1 MRPGS
6 IDSVLR
12 GFGIF
17 TGTPGRLVSSSFFS
31 LVLAFVLTVAS
42 VGSAA
47 DQPSLPTLTPDA
59 KQAAERG
66 LILFRNNQF
75 AEAKKEFEKMTQ
87 LAPAHPM
94 GWANLGSAEF
104 RLGQTKEAEEHLKKA
119 VQLDPTAAQAWLTL
133 GILYYQKNDL
143 DAGLAALSEAVY
155 HDPNNASAHLYL
167 GVLVRKRGWV
177 DAAEDE
183 LRKAVEIDENYA
195 EAHYNLAVLYLE
207 QNPPSIELARRH
219 YYRALRLGAAPDPE
233 LEKTLN
239 HPN

>member
-1 MRPGS
+1 MRRCQSPAPPPVARS
-6 IDSVLR
+6 LSRLSALAL
-12 GFGIF
+12 IF
-17 TGTPGRLVSSSFFS
+17 L
-31 LVLAFVLTVAS
+31 LTVAR
-42 VGSAA
+42 VVSAA
-47 DQPSLPTLTPDA
+47 DQPSLPTLTADA

-66 LILFRNNQF
+66 LILFRGEQF

-87 LAPAHPM
+87 LAPTHPM

-104 RLGQTKEAEEHLKKA
+104 RLGQMQLAEEHLKKA

-133 GILYYQKNDL
+133 GILDYQRNDL

-155 HDPNNASAHLYL
+155 HDPHNAPAHLYL
-167 GVLVRKRGWV
+167 GVLVRKRGWL

-183 LRKAVEIDENYA
+183 LRKAVELDENYA

-207 QNPPSIELARRH
+207 EHPPSIELARRH
-219 YYRALRLGAAPDPE
+219 YYRALRLGAVPDPE
-233 LEKTLN
+233 LEKALS